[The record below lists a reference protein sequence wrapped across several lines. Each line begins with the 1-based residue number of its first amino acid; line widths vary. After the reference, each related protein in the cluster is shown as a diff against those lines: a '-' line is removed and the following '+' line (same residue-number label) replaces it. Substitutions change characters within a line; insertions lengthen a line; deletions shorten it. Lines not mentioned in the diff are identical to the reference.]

1 MYIFQRRTRRVGQ
14 CFSAGIF
21 KPLRRIL
28 IRQLQY
34 SHTRFV
40 SLLFYLVAGQQSVN
54 YGMSILTNLVR
65 PSAETVTVPLYI
77 LLMND
82 MEAFAD
88 QDSLI
93 THKGNL
99 NDDVNISR
107 KNVAVALL
115 YNIASKH
122 DKTIVAN
129 GSYSDIVKLMNKYK
143 VLDFVVSET
152 ELFYSKIIEDYQ
164 KSTFEKTWISNFIIF
179 MQDAKTKA
187 YQKLGLT

>member
-1 MYIFQRRTRRVGQ
+1 MSKGALEELKLESNRFNLEHIKEIAKLETAEIIGNALQLGYFAGLGDNINDSNLLKYTGIRFGYLFQV
-14 CFSAGIF
+14 
-21 KPLRRIL
+21 
-28 IRQLQY
+28 
-34 SHTRFV
+34 
-40 SLLFYLVAGQQSVN
+40 
-54 YGMSILTNLVR
+54 
-65 PSAETVTVPLYI
+65 
-77 LLMND
+77 MND
-82 MEAFAD
+82 LEAFAD